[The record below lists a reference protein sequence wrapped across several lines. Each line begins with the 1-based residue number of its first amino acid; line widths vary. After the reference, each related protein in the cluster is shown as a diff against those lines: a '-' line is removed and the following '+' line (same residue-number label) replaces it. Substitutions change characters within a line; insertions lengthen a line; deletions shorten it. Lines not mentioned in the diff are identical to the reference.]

1 MGLDWE
7 WDSSEISFNLSRRTP
22 TIFHPACSP
31 APAYHCSDSMSNPLR
46 TNGKCVFCSSPE
58 HKSAFC
64 MKKMK
69 EYRRAISMDESL
81 LTLAEPTKS
90 AGSRARHAHHSLEE
104 STSAIAI
111 ICFHCGE
118 SGHTEEKCINP
129 APSTADFNCRRHDD
143 GYTHGRYSGRGQN
156 KFLNGR
162 RCRGC
167 AEFGHRMKDCP
178 LLVVREGRGS
188 ATTATPQRTVP

>member
-1 MGLDWE
+1 
-7 WDSSEISFNLSRRTP
+7 
-22 TIFHPACSP
+22 
-31 APAYHCSDSMSNPLR
+31 
-46 TNGKCVFCSSPE
+46 
-58 HKSAFC
+58 

-69 EYRRAISMDESL
+69 EYRRAISVDESL
-81 LTLAEPTKS
+81 LTLAEPTES
-90 AGSRARHAHHSLEE
+90 AGSRARRAHHSLEE
-104 STSAIAI
+104 STSIAI

-129 APSTADFNCRRHDD
+129 APSTSTVDFNCRRHDD

-178 LLVVREGRGS
+178 LFAGGEGRPRQRHYS
-188 ATTATPQRTVP
+188 YSTTDCPVKSGLPKGVQRTKSNCYKRINDKMFKG